1 MSPLLTI
8 KEAAAALRVSESTI
22 YRLMKTGALPT
33 VKVGGSTRIKQ
44 EDVESLLVTD
54 HHFSD

>member
-8 KEAAAALRVSESTI
+8 KEAADALRVSESTI
-22 YRLMKTGALPT
+22 YRLMKTGVLPT

-44 EDVESLLVTD
+44 SDVEALLAA
-54 HHFSD
+54 S